1 MSVTDIEKIAAS
13 GGEMPQGLNAPE
25 QLLFLSLRHLYAV
38 YRSGKVDKNTAKK
51 EKTQIIKA
59 FEINS
64 LNEKCY
70 EQTRKIQREFSAH
83 SHDIH
88 TSGCDICRK
97 LSLILTGIGGN
108 EINE

>member
-1 MSVTDIEKIAAS
+1 MSVKELEKLAAS
-13 GGEMPQGLNAPE
+13 GSEMPQGLNAPE

-70 EQTRKIQREFSAH
+70 EQTKEIQREFAKH
-83 SHDIH
+83 SRDIH
-88 TSGCDICRK
+88 NSGCEMCKR
-97 LSLILTGIGGN
+97 LSRVVTGLKGDENG
-108 EINE
+108 